1 MRSSDHR
8 NAASVLP
15 DPVGATTSAC
25 RSVDTASHAP
35 ACAGVG
41 ASNAP
46 ENHARVGAVKRSRG
60 STVTRP
66 FSPDPPTPA
75 RRRDRAPVDR
85 RVPARALRPGT
96 QRSRTDASFAHG
108 RVARPCRARAGTWQ
122 AGGVRYREFWELV
135 DEVFGDVYGRT
146 LARDQVLTALDD
158 RTAAQAID
166 DGVEPRVVWYALC
179 DALDVPDARRW
190 GRDEHRQAPP
200 AR

>member
-8 NAASVLP
+8 KAARVLP
-15 DPVGATTSAC
+15 EPVGATTSAC

-75 RRRDRAPVDR
+75 RRRDRAR
-85 RVPARALRPGT
+85 RPTRPRASAASRDAALGHGRSARART
-96 QRSRTDASFAHG
+96 RRSGTDASFAHG
-108 RVARPCRARAGTWQ
+108 HRHGRGARPCRARAGTWQ

-166 DGVEPRVVWYALC
+166 DG
-179 DALDVPDARRW
+179 
-190 GRDEHRQAPP
+190 
-200 AR
+200 